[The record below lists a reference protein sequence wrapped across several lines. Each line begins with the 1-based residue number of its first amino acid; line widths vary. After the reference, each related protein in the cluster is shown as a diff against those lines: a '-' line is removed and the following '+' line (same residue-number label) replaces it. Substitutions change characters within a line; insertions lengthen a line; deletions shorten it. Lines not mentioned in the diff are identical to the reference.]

1 MKNIYEVLRQKEQQS
16 EQLQKEIA
24 SISDQ
29 LQKGSGKL
37 TPAAESDLTSQGQRK
52 QRDLQRLQEDLQADV
67 DRERNDILGRSGQ
80 KMAEVVKKMAED
92 KGLDLVVDISNP
104 IAIYYK
110 PAMDL
115 TAEATAAYDKAYP
128 VK

>member
-1 MKNIYEVLRQKEQQS
+1 M
-16 EQLQKEIA
+16 
-24 SISDQ
+24 
-29 LQKGSGKL
+29 
-37 TPAAESDLTSQGQRK
+37 AA
-52 QRDLQRLQEDLQADV
+52 
-67 DRERNDILGRSGQ
+67 I
-80 KMAEVVKKMAED
+80 VKKMAED
-92 KGLDLVVDISNP
+92 KGLDLVVDVSNP